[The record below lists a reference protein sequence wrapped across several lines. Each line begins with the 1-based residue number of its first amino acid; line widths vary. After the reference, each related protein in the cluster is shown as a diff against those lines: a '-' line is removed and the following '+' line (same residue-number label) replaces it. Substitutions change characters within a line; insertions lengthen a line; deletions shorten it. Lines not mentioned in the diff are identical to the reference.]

1 MSDNAQTAIY
11 QDLLTSAAF
20 VQTANVYNF
29 TMGKVLDHYP
39 SPSELAPY
47 PVAAIVP
54 EDTAVRPLP
63 CNLEERR
70 ARFAVTAWI
79 DEPFGADGAERVGDL
94 LDDLQTAFYADRT
107 RDGNAI
113 DTQITNVRFQKD
125 SQRPLYR
132 LQLKLTVLYHA
143 PV

>member
-1 MSDNAQTAIY
+1 
-11 QDLLTSAAF
+11 
-20 VQTANVYNF
+20 
-29 TMGKVLDHYP
+29 
-39 SPSELAPY
+39 
-47 PVAAIVP
+47 
-54 EDTAVRPLP
+54 
-63 CNLEERR
+63 
-70 ARFAVTAWI
+70 
-79 DEPFGADGAERVGDL
+79 L